1 MSVSGGPPSVHTART
16 LAPGTGRGTILRLDQ
31 PLSLWGGMDTERGVV
46 IDPHHPQEG
55 AMLSGRVVLMPS
67 GRGSSSSSSILA
79 EAVRAGTAPAAFVLL
94 EADPIL
100 ALGSIVAAELYGREV
115 PVVVIDRT
123 SYEHLAAGLVATVD
137 ASPDGA
143 TITIARSPA

>member
-1 MSVSGGPPSVHTART
+1 MSGSGVAPSVHPART

-55 AMLSGRVVLMPS
+55 ATLSGRVVLMPS

-94 EADPIL
+94 DADPIL
-100 ALGSIVAAELYGREV
+100 ALGSIVAAELYGTRV
-115 PVVVIDRT
+115 PVVVADAA
-123 SYEHLAAGLVATVD
+123 SYGDLATGLVAKVD

-143 TITIARSPA
+143 TITVAGSSA